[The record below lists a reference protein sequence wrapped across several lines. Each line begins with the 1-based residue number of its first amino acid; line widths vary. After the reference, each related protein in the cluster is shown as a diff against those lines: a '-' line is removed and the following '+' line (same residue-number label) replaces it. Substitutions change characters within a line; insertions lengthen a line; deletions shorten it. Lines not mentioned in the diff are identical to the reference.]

1 MDKLRIASANTERP
15 ATKAQAHDACC
26 AHDAPAHGPTT
37 DGKGQAHDH
46 SATPVQA
53 APIGKGWTRY
63 RVATMDC
70 AAEESEIRRAVDGI
84 AGIRA
89 LSFQLGQRTLAMDA
103 PVAAV
108 ELAIVAIRK
117 AGFDPQPLTDAN
129 QGSTHAGTEGEHG
142 FESEGLWRLGLAL
155 LMAICAELVGYF
167 APDTQVWKGVGLAVA
182 AAAIWMAGFDVYKKG

>member
-46 SATPVQA
+46 STTPVQA

-84 AGIRA
+84 AGIRERLAA
-89 LSFQLGQRTLAMDA
+89 LYGSSASLTLRRHDDA
-103 PVAAV
+103 ASEAV
-108 ELAIVAIRK
+108 LQ
-117 AGFDPQPLTDAN
+117 FPLEGAETR
-129 QGSTHAGTEGEHG
+129 GSGT
-142 FESEGLWRLGLAL
+142 
-155 LMAICAELVGYF
+155 
-167 APDTQVWKGVGLAVA
+167 
-182 AAAIWMAGFDVYKKG
+182 